1 MDNYNRF
8 VTIETEG
15 ATMMDNYN
23 RFVTIETEY
32 SDSGYRTGNYTGII
46 SGRGGKTHK
55 YSMTEDEAKRIM
67 GMMTRPHI
75 VFDSGDIMIEG
86 FVPRK
91 ITDDTE

>member
-1 MDNYNRF
+1 
-8 VTIETEG
+8 
-15 ATMMDNYN
+15 MDNYN

-32 SDSGYRTGNYTGII
+32 SEYCSGYRTGNYTGII
-46 SGRGGKTHK
+46 SGRGRKTHK

-75 VFDSGDIMIEG
+75 TLDSGDIMIDG

-91 ITDDTE
+91 ITDN